1 MLSFIRANARWLF
14 GGFLLTFFSSFGQT
28 FFIGLSGEELRARFA
43 LSDGEFGL
51 LYMAATLGSAATLPF
66 LGRLLDVVSGRWA
79 ILFVIPPLA
88 IACVLIAFAPSVAL
102 LIASIYLLRL
112 FGQGMMTHIAITET
126 GRWFAAGRGRAISLV
141 VPGHQAG
148 EAVLPIAF
156 VIVSTMI
163 SWQGA
168 WLIASAVLIIGA
180 LPAIYALYSRE
191 REPSHTDHATG
202 LDRTAQDWTRSEVV
216 KDPYFYAL
224 LTGVL
229 APAFIGTTV
238 FFHQDHLIELRGYDP
253 LAFASAFPVMAVTT
267 VVFSLICGH
276 LVDRFGAI
284 RLLPYF
290 LVPLSVASVA
300 ASVLTPVWGIYIFML
315 LLGIS
320 YGFTSTLF
328 GALWPELYGVRYLGG
343 IRAMIVSAMVFATA
357 LGPGLTGYL
366 IDTGITLPR
375 QLLWM
380 GAWCAGATVMLS
392 LVTRPLIHRTASDQI
407 LRVGRT

>member
-51 LYMAATLGSAATLPF
+51 IYMVATLGSAATLPF
-66 LGRLLDVVSGRWA
+66 LGRLLDVVSGRQA

-88 IACVLIAFAPSVAL
+88 MACASIAFAPSVVL

-112 FGQGMMTHIAITET
+112 FGQGMMTHIAMTET
-126 GRWFAAGRGRAISLV
+126 GRWFAAARGRAISLV

-148 EAVLPIAF
+148 EAILPIAF
-156 VIVSTMI
+156 VLVSAMI
-163 SWQGA
+163 GWQAA
-168 WLIASAVLIIGA
+168 WLIASTVLIVAA
-180 LPAIYALYSRE
+180 LPMIYSLYSRE
-191 REPSHTDHATG
+191 REPLQLERGSG
-202 LDRTAQDWTRSEVV
+202 PDRTARDWTRSEVV
-216 KDPYFYAL
+216 RDPCFYVL

-253 LAFASAFPVMAVTT
+253 LAFAAAFPVMALTT
-267 VVFSLICGH
+267 VIFSLICGQ
-276 LVDRFGAI
+276 LVDRFGAV

-290 LVPLSVASVA
+290 LVPLTIASIA
-300 ASVLTPVWGIYIFML
+300 ASVLTSVWGIYLFML
-315 LLGIS
+315 LLGVS

-328 GALWPELYGVRYLGG
+328 GALWPELYGIRYLGG
-343 IRAMIVSAMVFATA
+343 VRAMIVSAMVFATA

-366 IDTGITLPR
+366 IDTGINLPE

-392 LVTRPLIHRTASDQI
+392 LASRPLAHRAARDPK
-407 LRVGRT
+407 LHVGGA